1 VLVTG
6 GRGFVG
12 SNLVHV
18 LGEAG
23 DEVLAPS
30 HAELDL
36 IDRDATDAYVRAHEP
51 EAIVHAA
58 IWNAFAGLLSD
69 RRRAWASFVDA
80 TRHVTD
86 AANAVGARVVLVSTD
101 WVFDGTQGPA
111 AEDEPPN
118 PTSAY
123 GVLKVVSESV
133 VRERAARSTIARIAG
148 VQGAH
153 RAQARTVREQD
164 AGFGYLVASVIDA
177 LREGR
182 PFVVWE
188 GPELNTLA
196 SPVSAIDAAR
206 LIRRAI
212 ARDVDGILHCCGAEH
227 IDRVSLARRAAG
239 AFELDASLVRTGPA
253 PPEAGG
259 GPFDTRLASEV
270 TAAKL
275 DMALP
280 DLDDLFDVLREEL
293 VVSTSS
299 PAARQ

>member
-18 LGEAG
+18 FGEAG

-30 HAELDL
+30 HAELDVE
-36 IDRDATDAYVRAHEP
+36 DREATATFVRAHEP

-69 RRRAWASFVDA
+69 RRRAWSSFVDA

-86 AANAVGARVVLVSTD
+86 AANAVDARIVLVSTD

-118 PTSAY
+118 PTSPY
-123 GVLKVVSESV
+123 GVLKVVCETV
-133 VRERAARSTIARIAG
+133 VRERAARGTIARIAG

-153 RAQARTVREQD
+153 RAQAKTVREQD

-177 LREGR
+177 LRDGR
-182 PFVVWE
+182 SFTVWE

-206 LIRRAI
+206 LIRRALE
-212 ARDVDGILHCCGAEH
+212 RDVDGILHCCGAEH
-227 IDRVSLARRAAG
+227 VDRVSLARRAAA
-239 AFELDASLVRTGPA
+239 AFELDPALVKTGPA

-259 GPFDTRLASEV
+259 GPFDTRLASDE
-270 TAAKL
+270 TARRL

-280 DLDDLFDVLREEL
+280 DLDDLFDVLRKEL
-293 VVSTSS
+293 VVWTS
-299 PAARQ
+299 

>member
-1 VLVTG
+1 
-6 GRGFVG
+6 VG

-18 LGEAG
+18 FGEAG

-30 HAELDL
+30 HADLDL
-36 IDRDATDAYVRAHEP
+36 EDRGATDAYVREHAP
-51 EAIVHAA
+51 GAIVHAA

-69 RRRAWASFVDA
+69 RRRAWSSFVDA
-80 TRHVTD
+80 TRNVTD

-111 AEDEPPN
+111 AEDDPPN
-118 PTSAY
+118 PTSPY

-133 VRERAARSTIARIAG
+133 VRERADRGTIARIAG

-153 RAQARTVREQD
+153 RAQAKTVREQD

-182 PFVVWE
+182 EFTVWE

-196 SPVSAIDAAR
+196 SPVSAIDASR

-212 ARDVDGILHCCGAEH
+212 ERDVDGILHCCGAEH
-227 IDRVSLARRAAG
+227 VDRVSLARRAAA
-239 AFELDASLVRTGPA
+239 AFELDVDLIKTGPA
-253 PPEAGG
+253 PAEAGG
-259 GPFDTRLASEV
+259 GPFDTRLASEQ
-270 TAAKL
+270 TARVL
-275 DMALP
+275 DMKLP
-280 DLDDLFDVLREEL
+280 DLEDLMKVLRREL
-293 VVSTSS
+293 EPAWTS
-299 PAARQ
+299 

>member
-1 VLVTG
+1 VKVLVTG

-18 LGEAG
+18 LRE

-36 IDRDATDAYVRAHEP
+36 EDRAATDAYVREHAP
-51 EAIVHAA
+51 DAIVHAA

-69 RRRAWASFVDA
+69 RRRAWSSFVDA
-80 TRHVTD
+80 TRNVTD
-86 AANAVGARVVLVSTD
+86 AANAVGARIVLVSTD

-111 AEDEPPN
+111 AEDDPPN
-118 PTSAY
+118 PTSPY

-133 VRERAARSTIARIAG
+133 VRERAQRGTIARIAG

-153 RAQARTVREQD
+153 RAQAKTVREQD

-182 PFVVWE
+182 EFTVWE

-196 SPVSAIDAAR
+196 SPVSAIDASK

-212 ARDVDGILHCCGAEH
+212 ERDVDGVVHCCGAEH
-227 IDRVSLARRAAG
+227 VDRVSLARRAAA
-239 AFELDASLVRTGPA
+239 AFDLDPALVKTGPA
-253 PPEAGG
+253 PAEAGG
-259 GPFDTRLASEV
+259 GPFDTRLSSEV
-270 TAAKL
+270 TARKL
-275 DMALP
+275 DVTLP
-280 DLDDLFDVLREEL
+280 DLDDLMSVLREEL
-293 VVSTSS
+293 IASIS
-299 PAARQ
+299 